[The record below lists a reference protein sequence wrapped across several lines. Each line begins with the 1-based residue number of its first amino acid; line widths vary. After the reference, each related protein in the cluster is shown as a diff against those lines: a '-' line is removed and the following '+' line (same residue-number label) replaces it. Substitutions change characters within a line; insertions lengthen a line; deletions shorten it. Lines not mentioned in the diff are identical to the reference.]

1 MYQMGRRPAFDLVTN
16 EQQFKEGREAHT
28 VFYDERLIHNRHI
41 EDRICMSEK
50 HRLGCNGMS
59 RIMGI

>member
-1 MYQMGRRPAFDLVTN
+1 MDWLGKGRVMYQMGRRPAFDLVTN

-41 EDRICMSEK
+41 EDRICSLHDE
-50 HRLGCNGMS
+50 
-59 RIMGI
+59 